1 MKELSKD
8 GLNLI
13 ISFEGL
19 RLTAY
24 KAISTEKYYTIGYGH
39 YGSDVTKGMR
49 ITKGEA
55 ERIRFTKSA
64 EYKKLIKDHPE
75 QEAVARE
82 LTEAGIRDTNKMGI
96 ALEGIK
102 EGRYSAGEAA
112 AYMRMAEAKDCPD
125 EVLYSKSKFEEYL
138 KARGIP
144 TANAEKIRKGIVEFK

>member
-1 MKELSKD
+1 MVAGKSLA
-8 GLNLI
+8 GNLAKGVGNLGRGANGI
-13 ISFEGL
+13 IRGIADTYREG
-19 RLTAY
+19 AY
-24 KAISTEKYYTIGYGH
+24 G
-39 YGSDVTKGMR
+39 
-49 ITKGEA
+49 KGEA

-75 QEAVARE
+75 QAAVARE

-96 ALEGIK
+96 ALEGIR